1 MIVIPPIAITD
12 SNLVSSTVAEP
23 SSGETA
29 WNSATSYVVG
39 IGFSYKRKKK

>member
-1 MIVIPPIAITD
+1 MIVIPPIAIND

-29 WNSATSYVVG
+29 RNATTSVPENTH
-39 IGFSYKRKKK
+39 

>member
-29 WNSATSYVVG
+29 WNATTSVPEKYPLRV
-39 IGFSYKRKKK
+39 S